1 MSIIDLRA
9 RIFLRFYKFL
19 CIYIKSKIRD
29 FSPMIY
35 TGLFLIRVFG
45 SIVMILGSLLSTRE
59 TDVFFNEDN
68 LKRIERPIHGSSNSL
83 SKTPCLAMTHIATS
97 LSHPLLGTS
106 KQPKTHNP
114 WGICCLVF
122 GKNPLF
128 SRVSK
133 IATFIVM
140 HKGPVDRFDLS
151 LHRE

>member
-29 FSPMIY
+29 FSPMMLVY
-35 TGLFLIRVFG
+35 SLYASLEA
-45 SIVMILGSLLSTRE
+45 SMMILGSPLSTRE
-59 TDVFFNEDN
+59 TDVFFNEGN
-68 LKRIERPIHGSSNSL
+68 LQRIERPTHGSSNSL

-97 LSHPLLGTS
+97 LSHPLSGTS
-106 KQPKTHNP
+106 KQPKIHNS

-122 GKNPLF
+122 VKNPLF